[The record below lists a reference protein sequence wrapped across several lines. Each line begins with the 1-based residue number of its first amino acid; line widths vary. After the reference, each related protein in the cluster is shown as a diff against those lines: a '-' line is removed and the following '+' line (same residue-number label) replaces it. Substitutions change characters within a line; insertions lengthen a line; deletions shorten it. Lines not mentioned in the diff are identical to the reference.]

1 MEEIHTYIY
10 ISLPSQPTLQHLLQ
24 RTKASDDDP
33 WQRSTRDK
41 RILSLFKYPSKS
53 PALFLSLFF
62 VTVFL
67 TRVWFLLLYIS
78 TSISSKLFHTFLR
91 LSDLQSYMLPVI
103 RTFETSVSWNK
114 EDPLNYS

>member
-41 RILSLFKYPSKS
+41 RILSWFKYPSKS

-67 TRVWFLLLYIS
+67 TRVWFLKRFMI
-78 TSISSKLFHTFLR
+78 
-91 LSDLQSYMLPVI
+91 
-103 RTFETSVSWNK
+103 
-114 EDPLNYS
+114 